1 MLVPI
6 ADTGNLN
13 QTYPQSGPLSIWSLI
28 IESNQLIATHDKER
42 RSMNLM
48 RQITCFV
55 LSDYLT
61 DLFPILELVTSA
73 VLRASA
79 TLNKALELL
88 TK

>member
-1 MLVPI
+1 
-6 ADTGNLN
+6 
-13 QTYPQSGPLSIWSLI
+13 
-28 IESNQLIATHDKER
+28 
-42 RSMNLM
+42 MNLM

-79 TLNKALELL
+79 TLNEALELL